1 MQPITLKLTYTQAE
15 FLRNCIDYA
24 FTDVDEREY
33 VVNNDLE
40 GLLILATLRPLYIKL
55 VNITAMYFIS
65 TKSIKLEPTAS
76 LAIHRLFNSFVEVG
90 EEHPMFA
97 EIITLCNQI
106 HQTALISGEYL
117 KLPRLQSNQRS
128 LQSNTNTLFLQ
139 KNN

>member
-55 VNITAMYFIS
+55 VNLTALHYIRP
-65 TKSIKLEPTAS
+65 KSLKLEPTAS
-76 LAIHRLFNSFVEVG
+76 LAIHRLFNSFVLVG

-117 KLPRLQSNQRS
+117 KLPRKQILSALSIQSAQPQKQLQQ
-128 LQSNTNTLFLQ
+128 
-139 KNN
+139 